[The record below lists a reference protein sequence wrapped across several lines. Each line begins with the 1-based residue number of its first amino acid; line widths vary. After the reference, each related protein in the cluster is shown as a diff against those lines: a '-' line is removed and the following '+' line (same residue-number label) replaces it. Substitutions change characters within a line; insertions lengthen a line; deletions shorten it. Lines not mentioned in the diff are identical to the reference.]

1 MGKYTRYRP
10 LPDSA
15 YDPRVTRLDR
25 PFNAPGSTGPQSGIP
40 YSTANGSTTTGAMQ
54 AGVPGSSVLGWLNK
68 NVTNMLP
75 FALVAGV
82 SIRALA
88 NNAKRSGLIIQNK
101 DPTNTLNYSLG
112 NDLGALGA
120 AIGPGGSVLFDF
132 TTPPDAL
139 YLYSGT
145 ANLQAVTIELTRTS

>member
-1 MGKYTRYRP
+1 MGKYTRYRA

-15 YDPRVTRLDR
+15 YDPRVTSLKR

-40 YSTANGSTTTGAMQ
+40 YSTANGSTTTGGMQ
-54 AGVPGSSVLGWLNK
+54 AGIPGSSVLGFMNK

-75 FALVAGV
+75 FGLVVGV
-82 SIRALA
+82 SVRALA

-112 NDLGALGA
+112 NDLQALGA
-120 AIGPGGSVLFDF
+120 AIGPGGAVLFDF

-139 YLYSGT
+139 YLYSAT
-145 ANLQAVTIELTRTS
+145 ANLQAVVVELSRTA